1 MLRISLKG
9 GKITALNR
17 YFESNQC
24 EKLLNTNK
32 ELLKINDIEI
42 FNIVDEYLKNVNI
55 KCGEIELE
63 FENREK
69 EYRKTLKKD
78 LDKFLDKKIGELGF
92 SKYLQ
97 KINKDDLLVSYDF
110 NSLYPSAQIDIKST
124 WPKLET
130 TCPFAKDMSEIICSL
145 FNSARW
151 NEFKRSALLSVI
163 YHNPENLVF
172 QHLHVKEKN
181 KNPNKTIG

>member
-1 MLRISLKG
+1 MLLRKSIKG

-24 EKLLNTNK
+24 EQLLITTI
-32 ELLKINDIEI
+32 ELLKLNDIEI
-42 FNIVDEYLKNVNI
+42 FKTVDEYLMNVNI
-55 KCGEIELE
+55 KCGEIKLQ
-63 FENREK
+63 FENRGN
-69 EYRKTLKKD
+69 EYPKTLKKE
-78 LDKFLDKKIGELGF
+78 LDKFLDKKIGELRS

-124 WPKLET
+124 WPKRET
-130 TCPFAKDMSEIICSL
+130 TCPFKKDMSELICSL
-145 FNSARW
+145 VNSGRW
-151 NEFKRSALLSVI
+151 NEYKRSALSSVI

-172 QHLHVKEKN
+172 MWKRKL
-181 KNPNKTIG
+181 KTQTKQ